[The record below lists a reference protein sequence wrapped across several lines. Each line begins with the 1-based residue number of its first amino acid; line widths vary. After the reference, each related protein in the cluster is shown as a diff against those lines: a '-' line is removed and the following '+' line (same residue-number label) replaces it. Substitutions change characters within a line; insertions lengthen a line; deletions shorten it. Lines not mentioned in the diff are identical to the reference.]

1 MDFHYAYHSN
11 IYYFTI
17 KILVLCKFVSVG
29 ACFVWKNSVPCIN
42 SSVHNTRINT
52 VNFINFQL
60 RKGGIRSL
68 PIFLN
73 SKNQHLVACF
83 PTVFTSMICVSF
95 SDSQGQKKMF
105 AGNLCSLWCLNQAWK
120 ASKSTTM
127 GAVLQMQNDFFE
139 FPGHPKNTT

>member
-95 SDSQGQKKMF
+95 SDSQGQKK
-105 AGNLCSLWCLNQAWK
+105 NVCWK
-120 ASKSTTM
+120 LVLPLVSESSMKSQQKHYHGGSITN
-127 GAVLQMQNDFFE
+127 AEWFFWISW
-139 FPGHPKNTT
+139 PP